1 VRLFSTLSF
10 DLCCRAQ
17 PPAGAPTYADIVNL
31 GRLSAVV
38 AVKLKELRRS
48 MFWIGHSRWLS
59 LPSLL
64 IVFSQLQQL
73 QVLRV
78 GQARL

>member
-1 VRLFSTLSF
+1 VRPISTLSF

-17 PPAGAPTYADIVNL
+17 LPAGAPTYADIVNL

-48 MFWIGHSRWLS
+48 MFWIGQSRWLS
-59 LPSLL
+59 
-64 IVFSQLQQL
+64 
-73 QVLRV
+73 VL
-78 GQARL
+78 